1 MSEARK
7 WKTLHEARTMLK
19 NVRKEL
25 KELDRMMIIAQREI
39 CQPKYVQA

>member
-1 MSEARK
+1 MSIAQK
-7 WKTLHEARTMLK
+7 WRTLHEVRGMLK

-25 KELDRMMIIAQREI
+25 KELDRMMVIAQQEI